1 MFDDDGD
8 MTALPLD
15 TEPDDQSALLRW
27 VAQHRRS
34 VMRSEAATLAAA
46 VTWAAFH
53 STGGVVGPFES
64 WEQGFL
70 PLAGEGTP
78 EVAEFSIAEFAAV
91 LGRSTDAGRT
101 YIGDALELAHRLP
114 RIYAR
119 TQDDSLEVWRAR
131 QIAQATRCL
140 TPEGAAH
147 VDRARA
153 PMAHKVG
160 KVTIDRLL
168 NEAMARFDPEQARQR
183 AAAAAESRR
192 VDVHRDDLDHAGL
205 ADISATV
212 DLADADDFEAAIA
225 RRAAHLGEQGDTD
238 SLDVRRA
245 KALGQMA
252 RADLGLDLESGSRT
266 GGAGVSVEL
275 RVHVNADDLDTALTG
290 TIPPRCRAGTRR
302 ADPLLHRLRHPAP
315 LALPARLEALRASG
329 HRHDVRDTRR
339 PVRDPRA
346 APPPG
351 HRARRPLR
359 LPALH
364 APRAPR
370 RHRPRRA
377 VRLRRPTRPDQCRQ
391 PRSALPQPPPPQ
403 DLRRLELHDAR
414 ARLLPVAHSPRSPA
428 AGHAH
433 RHGHA
438 LIAPRPVGAST

>member
-1 MFDDDGD
+1 

-147 VDRARA
+147 VDRALA

-290 TIPPRCRAGTRR
+290 TIPRGAALARVERTRSFI
-302 ADPLLHRLRHPAP
+302 DFDTLRRWLSRPD
-315 LALPARLEALRASG
+315 LKLS
-329 HRHDVRDTRR
+329 VRQVIDTMSATRVDQYEI
-339 PVRDPRA
+339 PE
-346 APPPG
+346 
-351 HRARRPLR
+351 
-359 LPALH
+359 
-364 APRAPR
+364 
-370 RHRPRRA
+370 
-377 VRLRRPTRPDQCRQ
+377 RLRRQVIERDGHCVFPHCTRPAHHGDIDHVAPYDSGGPPGQTSADNLAALCRNHH
-391 PRSALPQPPPPQ
+391 RHKTFGGWSYTM
-403 DLRRLELHDAR
+403 LEPGYYLWRTPHGH
-414 ARLLPVAHSPRSPA
+414 RLLVTPTGTVT
-428 AGHAH
+428 
-433 RHGHA
+433 
-438 LIAPRPVGAST
+438 L